1 MNLLQRSPVWT
12 WSLFLCGVA
21 IVWNPTVGSA
31 DDWPQWG
38 GPRRDL
44 VWRETGIVDALPA
57 GPKLPRMWSTPIGAG
72 YAGPAVADGRVYVMD
87 RPEQTET
94 ERVLCLDAG
103 TGKVLWTHQYEARY
117 KVDYPA
123 GPRMTPVVV
132 DDLLYTIGTMGHM
145 FCLKV
150 ADGSVVWKKQ
160 FVDEFD
166 TKLPIWGMV
175 ATPLVLGDKLI
186 TLVGGVP
193 NALVVCFDRKSGKEL
208 WRSLEDAEVGYCPP
222 VLCEFGGRPQVV
234 IWHPKAVTAIEPDT
248 GKQIWSVPFPV
259 RFGLCIPQPRQV
271 GNRLFLTAFY
281 NGPLMI
287 ELDAEGKTPRIVWKG
302 KSSSEIRTDGL
313 HSIMSTP
320 IFNGTH
326 IYGVCSYGQLRCL
339 DAQTGERL
347 WETRA
352 ATGEGRWWNA
362 FLVEHQDRVF
372 LANEQGE
379 LIIARLTPQGYQ
391 ELSRSLLVEPTR
403 DVQGR
408 MTIWSQP
415 AFALQSVFARN
426 DKELVRVNLKQAR

>member
-1 MNLLQRSPVWT
+1 MQRSPVWT

-21 IVWNPTVGSA
+21 LWGTPSVGCA

-44 VWRETGIVDALPA
+44 VWRETGIVETLPA

-72 YAGPAVADGRVYVMD
+72 YAGPAVAAGRVYVMD

-94 ERVLCLDAG
+94 ERVLCLDAE
-103 TGKVLWTHQYEARY
+103 TGKILWTHQYEARY

-123 GPRMTPVVV
+123 GPRMTPVIV

-175 ATPLVLGDKLI
+175 ATPLVLGDRVI

-193 NALVVCFDRKSGKEL
+193 NALVVCFDRRTGKEL

-234 IWHPKAVTAIEPDT
+234 IWHPKAVTAIDPDS
-248 GKQIWSVPFPV
+248 GKEIWSVPFAV

-281 NGPLMI
+281 NGPLML

-302 KSSSEIRTDGL
+302 KSNSEIRTDGL

-320 IFNGTH
+320 IFNGRH

-347 WETRA
+347 WETRE

-362 FLVEHQDRVF
+362 FLVEQGDRVF

-415 AFALQSVFARN
+415 AFAQQSVFARN
-426 DKELVRVNLKQAR
+426 DRELVRVNLKQAR

>member
-1 MNLLQRSPVWT
+1 
-12 WSLFLCGVA
+12 
-21 IVWNPTVGSA
+21 
-31 DDWPQWG
+31 
-38 GPRRDL
+38 
-44 VWRETGIVDALPA
+44 
-57 GPKLPRMWSTPIGAG
+57 
-72 YAGPAVADGRVYVMD
+72 
-87 RPEQTET
+87 
-94 ERVLCLDAG
+94 
-103 TGKVLWTHQYEARY
+103 
-117 KVDYPA
+117 
-123 GPRMTPVVV
+123 MTPVIV

-175 ATPLVLGDKLI
+175 ATPLVLGDRVI

-193 NALVVCFDRKSGKEL
+193 NALVVCFDRRTGKEL
-208 WRSLEDAEVGYCPP
+208 WRSLEDTEVGYCPP

-234 IWHPKAVTAIEPDT
+234 IWHPKAVTAIDPDS
-248 GKQIWSVPFPV
+248 GKEIWSVPFAV

-281 NGPLMI
+281 NGPLML

-302 KSSSEIRTDGL
+302 KSNSEIRTDGL

-320 IFNGTH
+320 IFNGRH

-347 WETRA
+347 WETRE

-362 FLVEHQDRVF
+362 FLVEQGDRVF

-415 AFALQSVFARN
+415 AFAQQSVFARN
-426 DKELVRVNLKQAR
+426 DRELVRVNLKQAR

>member
-1 MNLLQRSPVWT
+1 V
-12 WSLFLCGVA
+12 
-21 IVWNPTVGSA
+21 I
-31 DDWPQWG
+31 
-38 GPRRDL
+38 
-44 VWRETGIVDALPA
+44 
-57 GPKLPRMWSTPIGAG
+57 
-72 YAGPAVADGRVYVMD
+72 
-87 RPEQTET
+87 
-94 ERVLCLDAG
+94 
-103 TGKVLWTHQYEARY
+103 
-117 KVDYPA
+117 
-123 GPRMTPVVV
+123 V

-175 ATPLVLGDKLI
+175 ATPLVLGDRLI

-193 NALVVCFDRKSGKEL
+193 NALVVCFDRRTGKEL
-208 WRSLEDAEVGYCPP
+208 WRSLEDTEVGYCPP

-234 IWHPKAVTAIEPDT
+234 IWHPKAVTAIDPNS
-248 GKQIWSVPFPV
+248 GKEIWSVPFPV

-287 ELDAEGKTPRIVWKG
+287 ELDAEGKTPRVVWKG
-302 KSSSEIRTDGL
+302 KSNSEIRTDGL

-347 WETRA
+347 WESRE

-379 LIIARLTPQGYQ
+379 LIIARLTPGGYQ

-426 DKELVRVNLKQAR
+426 DRELVRVNLKQTR